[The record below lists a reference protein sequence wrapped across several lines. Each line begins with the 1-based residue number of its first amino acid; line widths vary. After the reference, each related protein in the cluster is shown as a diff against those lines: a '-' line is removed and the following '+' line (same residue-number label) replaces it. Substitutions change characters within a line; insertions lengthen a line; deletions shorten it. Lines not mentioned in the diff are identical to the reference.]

1 MKTLKY
7 WIYFFA
13 IEPQRRI
20 LFGQQTIMRR
30 EGIKNRTTLN
40 PILKTRFYKT
50 IVNYKDSN
58 PKMYFEELCNYYENN

>member
-7 WIYFFA
+7 WIFFFA
-13 IEPQRRI
+13 VEPQRRI

-40 PILKTRFYKT
+40 PI
-50 IVNYKDSN
+50 
-58 PKMYFEELCNYYENN
+58 